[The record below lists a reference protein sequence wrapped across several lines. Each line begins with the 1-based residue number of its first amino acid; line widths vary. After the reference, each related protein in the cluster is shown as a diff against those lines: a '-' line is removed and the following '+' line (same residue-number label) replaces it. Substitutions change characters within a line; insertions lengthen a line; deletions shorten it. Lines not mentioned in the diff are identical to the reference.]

1 MIKFFR
7 RIRQQ
12 LLTENKLGKYLLYA
26 IGEIVL
32 VVIGILIALSI
43 NNWNEGLKI
52 KSQERDVLLQ
62 MKRNLEADI
71 IQETYPNTVLE
82 NALKSTTIILEHLE
96 QGIPYMDSL
105 DYYFGCIPTY
115 TRHMPNTTAYENLKN
130 IGFDII
136 SNDTLRENYQK
147 LYAFHYSLT
156 AFQRNDLA
164 YKNMLDFKEFYKTNF
179 RNFIWMKN
187 ATPVNYQSLLESNE
201 FHEML
206 ISTRRENMEQVRFR
220 DVTSKEIQK
229 LIEMIQKE
237 LD

>member
-7 RIRQQ
+7 HIRKR
-12 LLTENKLGKYLLYA
+12 LLTENKFSRYLLYG
-26 IGEIVL
+26 IGEIIL
-32 VVIGILIALSI
+32 VVIGILIALQI
-43 NNWNEGLKI
+43 NNWNEGEKKKLK
-52 KSQERDVLLQ
+52 EREVLLH

-71 IQETYPNTVLE
+71 LQATYPNMVVE
-82 NALKSTTIILEHLE
+82 NALKSTTIILDHLE
-96 QGIPYMDSL
+96 QGKPYRDSL
-105 DYYFGCIPTY
+105 DYYFGWIPTY

-147 LYAFHYSLT
+147 LYAFNYSLI

-164 YKNMLDFKEFYKTNF
+164 YKNMLDFKEYYKTNF

-206 ISTRRENMEQVRFR
+206 IATRRENMEQVRFK
-220 DVTSKEIQK
+220 DITKVKIKK
-229 LIEMIQKE
+229 LIDMIQKE